1 MVTGRYSRLLRSG
14 TDEMTHFHTKR
25 NRRRRALEYGSKQM
39 KYAQAWLNSN
49 KLRVNQ
55 ISKMHD
61 RIIQAYKSR
70 QRFYLPP
77 QAPFCGVLAD
87 SHASFIYGKTLEY
100 MTDALEST
108 PAGVYGGGCS
118 LDDFA

>member
-1 MVTGRYSRLLRSG
+1 
-14 TDEMTHFHTKR
+14 MT
-25 NRRRRALEYGSKQM
+25 S
-39 KYAQAWLNSN
+39 NSN

-61 RIIQAYKSR
+61 RIIYAYKSR

-87 SHASFIYGKTLEY
+87 SHASFIYGNTLEY

-118 LDDFA
+118 LDDCLRTEYANREPFPLTEILGSLYY

>member
-1 MVTGRYSRLLRSG
+1 MKCHPVAAKVRTTGQSRSMPP
-14 TDEMTHFHTKR
+14 E
-25 NRRRRALEYGSKQM
+25 
-39 KYAQAWLNSN
+39 AWLNSN

-61 RIIQAYKSR
+61 RIIDAYKSR

>member
-1 MVTGRYSRLLRSG
+1 MLICTS
-14 TDEMTHFHTKR
+14 M
-25 NRRRRALEYGSKQM
+25 A
-39 KYAQAWLNSN
+39 

-61 RIIQAYKSR
+61 RIIYAYKSR

-77 QAPFCGVLAD
+77 QAPFCGILAD
-87 SHASFIYGKTLEY
+87 SYASLTLEY

>member
-1 MVTGRYSRLLRSG
+1 MDSFDASSCSYSDAS
-14 TDEMTHFHTKR
+14 
-25 NRRRRALEYGSKQM
+25 SCQ
-39 KYAQAWLNSN
+39 YAQAWLNSN

-61 RIIQAYKSR
+61 RIIYAYKSR

>member
-1 MVTGRYSRLLRSG
+1 MFSS
-14 TDEMTHFHTKR
+14 
-25 NRRRRALEYGSKQM
+25 
-39 KYAQAWLNSN
+39 QAWLNSN

-61 RIIQAYKSR
+61 RIIYAYKSR

>member
-1 MVTGRYSRLLRSG
+1 M
-14 TDEMTHFHTKR
+14 
-25 NRRRRALEYGSKQM
+25 
-39 KYAQAWLNSN
+39 
-49 KLRVNQ
+49 RVNQ

-61 RIIQAYKSR
+61 RIIYAYKSR

-118 LDDFA
+118 LDDFVCKQGTFSFDRNSRVSIVLTYSARMPAFHIDLRLKQT

>member
-1 MVTGRYSRLLRSG
+1 MYENIRPVEHDISVTSDDRVLIQNADRSKRKKMN
-14 TDEMTHFHTKR
+14 TPKKSIEMTF
-25 NRRRRALEYGSKQM
+25 S
-39 KYAQAWLNSN
+39 SN
-49 KLRVNQ
+49 K
-55 ISKMHD
+55 
-61 RIIQAYKSR
+61 
-70 QRFYLPP
+70 P